1 MRQPGSASSAAFT
14 CCPPSGLKPRY
25 ERVAASSAAAQ
36 AAESVVR
43 ECPSASFIAP
53 AKEDGRGKLYAR
65 NAGPAPSAA
74 RETLPPVRRPEI
86 EDRAE
91 RHDSRR
97 VHAAVAPVVVA
108 LDVIEVDRLGD
119 AGVLVEVAGV
129 RPEIRVVGEP
139 AEVALEVVVVHGVEA
154 DERR

>member
-14 CCPPSGLKPRY
+14 CCPASALKARY

-36 AAESVVR
+36 AAESVVT
-43 ECPSASFIAP
+43 ECPSASFIAR
-53 AKEDGRGKLYAR
+53 AKKDGRGRLYAR

-74 RETLPPVRRPEI
+74 CETLPPVRRPEI

-91 RHDSRR
+91 RNDPRR
-97 VHAAVAPVVVA
+97 VHAAVAAVVVA

-119 AGVLVEVAGV
+119 SGMLGEVAGV
-129 RPEIRVVGEP
+129 RPEIRVIGEAP
-139 AEVALEVVVVHGVEA
+139 EVALEMVVVHRVEA
-154 DERR
+154 D